1 MMKAASLHKERQQ
14 YIGKIQELIY
24 ELKIES
30 VMEKDLFSVT
40 PDSTI
45 MEVKT
50 VLIEHGITGVPVLED
65 GKLLGFMTIQDV
77 IECLEKRHCDYA
89 VCEKMA
95 RPPFLS
101 VYNDESIAHALNK
114 LSKKHVRRVLVFDHD
129 EQFVGIITS
138 GDITT
143 GLLKAM
149 NLSFR
154 QEEISQYRARHIFHD
169 IESDE
174 TSLVL
179 RYNVEVGDFT
189 HGGEASSKIKKAV
202 QRLGANPQDV
212 RKMAIAIYEAE
223 MNLIIHT
230 ARGGQITV
238 ECTPEKVTM
247 TVTDDGPGIPDIAQA
262 MEAGYSTSSM
272 TVKSL
277 GFGAGMGLPN
287 IKRCMSYM
295 KLESTVGE
303 GSGKG
308 TTLTMVLHPS

>member
-1 MMKAASLHKERQQ
+1 MKASSLQQKRQQ

-30 VMEKDLFSVT
+30 VMEKDLLSVG
-40 PDSTI
+40 PESTV
-45 MEVKT
+45 MEVKSLLT
-50 VLIEHGITGVPVLED
+50 EHGITGVPVLED
-65 GKLLGFMTIQDV
+65 GKLVGFMTILDV
-77 IECLEKRHCDYA
+77 IECLESGQ
-89 VCEKMA
+89 CECVVQKKMA

-101 VYNDESIAHALNK
+101 VYSDESIAHALNK
-114 LSKKHVRRVLVFDHD
+114 LSEKHVRRVLVYDHQ
-129 EQFVGIITS
+129 EHFVGIITS
-138 GDITT
+138 GDITK
-143 GLLKAM
+143 GLLKAI
-149 NLSFR
+149 NLGFR
-154 QEEISQYRARHIFHD
+154 QEEISQYRARHIFQD

-179 RYNVEVGDFT
+179 RYKVDAGDFT

-212 RKMAIAIYEAE
+212 RKIAIAVYESE

-230 ARGGQITV
+230 TLGGQITV
-238 ECTPEKVTM
+238 ECTPKKVTM
-247 TVTDDGPGIPDIAQA
+247 TVSDNGPGIPDINRA

-287 IKRCMSYM
+287 IKRCMSDM

-303 GSGKG
+303 GPGKG
-308 TTLTMVLHPS
+308 TTLTMVLYPS